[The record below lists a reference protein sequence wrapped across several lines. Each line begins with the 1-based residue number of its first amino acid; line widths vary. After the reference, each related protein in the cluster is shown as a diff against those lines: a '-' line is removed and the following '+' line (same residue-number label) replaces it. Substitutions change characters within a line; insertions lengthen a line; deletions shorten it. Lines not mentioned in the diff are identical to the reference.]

1 MMRLFRCEPSE
12 KNSVPGL
19 LLLQKALRSAT
30 AAFPKHARRCLL
42 LLVAL
47 PALLPVHAQ
56 AGFFNTFGPDARGT
70 ALGGAMAALS
80 EGWASVYHNPACL
93 ALTNDVE
100 FTIGAHW
107 AKPSITLDYRDGP
120 ETDLPQFPP
129 NPNGLDTI
137 AGPTLGLLVP
147 VQRLT
152 PRKLPVPIAFG
163 AGLFVPRQA
172 LATTRV
178 IEEPYPFDPIFSDGN
193 GNLVL
198 HFAVSSRITPALYV
212 GAGLASQLV
221 TPVNVV
227 FAQSP
232 GNSVDLKARF
242 GAPSA
247 VAGLLLRPTERIRIG
262 LVYRQQNKV
271 RSRWDVYT
279 QKLLE
284 IEFPGLVLPDFG
296 IEIPGLVLPG
306 FGVSLF
312 WKRAYV
318 SSFTPENFTLGG
330 SYRASERLIVA
341 ADICWYRWSQYG
353 GPADT
358 GLAFEFH
365 DIWIPRVGVLYRIS
379 RRLEARG
386 GLSYEPI
393 PVRSQPSGFFPI
405 GNDRIVPSVGI
416 GYTFPAP
423 WGILARPV
431 SVDAFFQYHWLL
443 EQEFVRDVNRYVGNQ
458 TLTSSGNVFHLGV
471 DVTFRF

>member
-1 MMRLFRCEPSE
+1 MIGLICCEPSR
-12 KNSVPGL
+12 KAWVPGRPAP
-19 LLLQKALRSAT
+19 QEVSRPARSMFQRSARQWL
-30 AAFPKHARRCLL
+30 PLV
-42 LLVAL
+42 VAL
-47 PALLPVHAQ
+47 AALLPVQAE

-93 ALTNDVE
+93 ALTGDVE
-100 FTIGAHW
+100 VTVGAHW
-107 AKPSITLDYRDGP
+107 AKPSITLEYQHGP

-137 AGPTLGLLVP
+137 AGPTLGLVVP
-147 VQRLT
+147 IQRLT
-152 PRKLPVPIAFG
+152 PKKLPVPIAIG

-198 HFAVSSRITPALYV
+198 QCAVSSRITPALYF

-262 LVYRQQNKV
+262 LVYRQENKV

-279 QKLLE
+279 QKLFA
-284 IEFPGLVLPDFG
+284 IEFPGLVLPEFG
-296 IEIPGLVLPG
+296 ISI
-306 FGVSLF
+306 F

-318 SSFTPENFTLGG
+318 SSFTPENFTLGC
-330 SYRASERLIVA
+330 SYKASERLTVA
-341 ADICWYRWSQYG
+341 ADVCYYRWSQYG

-358 GLAFEFH
+358 GLTFEFH

-379 RRLEARG
+379 RSLEARG

-423 WGILARPV
+423 WGMLAKPI

-458 TLTSSGNVFHLGV
+458 TLKSSGNVFHLGV
-471 DVTFRF
+471 DLTFRF

>member
-1 MMRLFRCEPSE
+1 MMRLSSRLEPPE
-12 KNSVPGL
+12 TASVPGRHSANAVPRAARTPLQKDLRLGL
-19 LLLQKALRSAT
+19 LLLVVLSV
-30 AAFPKHARRCLL
+30 L
-42 LLVAL
+42 L
-47 PALLPVHAQ
+47 PAQTH

-70 ALGGAMAALS
+70 ALGGAMSALS

-93 ALTNDVE
+93 ALTHEVE
-100 FTIGAHW
+100 VTIGARW
-107 AKPSITLDYRDGP
+107 AKPSITLDYRNGP

-147 VQRLT
+147 LQRLT

-193 GNLVL
+193 GNLVF
-198 HFAVSSRITPALYV
+198 HFAVSSRITPALYF
-212 GAGLASQLV
+212 GAGVASQLV
-221 TPVNVV
+221 TPVHVV

-232 GNSVDLKARF
+232 GNAVDLKARL
-242 GAPSA
+242 GSPSA
-247 VAGLLLRPTERIRIG
+247 VAGLLVRPTERIRIG

-279 QKLLE
+279 QKLFE
-284 IEFPGLVLPDFG
+284 IEFPGLVLPEFG
-296 IEIPGLVLPG
+296 
-306 FGVSLF
+306 FSLF

-318 SSFTPENFTLGG
+318 SSFTPENFTLGA
-330 SYRASERLIVA
+330 SYKASERLIVA

-393 PVRSQPSGFFPI
+393 PARSQPSGFFPI

-423 WGILARPV
+423 WGILAKPV
-431 SVDAFFQYHWLL
+431 SVDACFQYHWLL
-443 EQEFVRDVNRYVGNQ
+443 EQKFVRDLNRYVGDQ
-458 TLTSSGNVFHLGV
+458 TLTSSGNVFHLGI
-471 DVTFRF
+471 DLTFRF

>member
-1 MMRLFRCEPSE
+1 MMRPFRCEPSG

-19 LLLQKALRSAT
+19 LILQKALRSAT
-30 AAFPKHARRCLL
+30 AAFPKHPGRFLL

-47 PALLPVHAQ
+47 STLLAVQAQ

-80 EGWASVYHNPACL
+80 EGWASAYHNPACL
-93 ALTNDVE
+93 ALGNEVE

-107 AKPSITLDYRDGP
+107 AKPSITLEYRNGP

-152 PRKLPVPIAFG
+152 PKKLPLPVAFG
-163 AGLFVPRQA
+163 VGLFVPRQA

-178 IEEPYPFDPIFSDGN
+178 IEEPYPFDPIFSDSN
-193 GNLVL
+193 GNLVF

-232 GNSVDLKARF
+232 GNSVDLKTRF
-242 GAPSA
+242 GSPSA

-279 QKLLE
+279 QKLFA
-284 IEFPGLVLPDFG
+284 IEFPGLVLP
-296 IEIPGLVLPG
+296 E
-306 FGVSLF
+306 FGVSIF

-330 SYRASERLIVA
+330 SYKASERLTVA

-358 GLAFEFH
+358 GLTFEFH

-423 WGILARPV
+423 WGILAKPV
-431 SVDAFFQYHWLL
+431 SLDAFFQYHWLL

-458 TLTSSGNVFHLGV
+458 TLKSSGNVFHLGV
-471 DVTFRF
+471 DLTVRF

>member
-1 MMRLFRCEPSE
+1 MIGLTCCEPSR
-12 KNSVPGL
+12 KAWVPGRPAP
-19 LLLQKALRSAT
+19 QEVSRPARSM
-30 AAFPKHARRCLL
+30 FQGSVRQWLP

-47 PALLPVHAQ
+47 AALLPVQAE

-93 ALTNDVE
+93 ALTGDVE
-100 FTIGAHW
+100 VTVGAHW
-107 AKPSITLDYRDGP
+107 AKPTITLEYQDGP

-147 VQRLT
+147 IQRLT
-152 PRKLPVPIAFG
+152 PKKLPVPIAIG

-193 GNLVL
+193 GNLV
-198 HFAVSSRITPALYV
+198 FQCAVSSRITPALYF

-262 LVYRQQNKV
+262 LVYRQENKV

-279 QKLLE
+279 QKLFA
-284 IEFPGLVLPDFG
+284 IEFPGLVLPEFG
-296 IEIPGLVLPG
+296 ISI
-306 FGVSLF
+306 F

-318 SSFTPENFTLGG
+318 SSFTPENYTVGC
-330 SYRASERLIVA
+330 SYKASERLTVA
-341 ADICWYRWSQYG
+341 ADVCYYRWSQYG

-358 GLAFEFH
+358 GLTFEFH

-379 RRLEARG
+379 RSLEARG

-405 GNDRIVPSVGI
+405 GNDRIVPSAGI

-423 WGILARPV
+423 WGILAKPI

-458 TLTSSGNVFHLGV
+458 TLKSSGNVFHLGV
-471 DVTFRF
+471 DLTFRF

>member
-1 MMRLFRCEPSE
+1 MIGLNCSGPSRKSRAPGRPAPQE
-12 KNSVPGL
+12 VPRPA
-19 LLLQKALRSAT
+19 KAMFQR
-30 AAFPKHARRCLL
+30 PARRCLTL
-42 LLVAL
+42 VVAL
-47 PALLPVHAQ
+47 AALLPVQAG

-93 ALTNDVE
+93 ALTKDVE
-100 FTIGAHW
+100 VTVGAHW
-107 AKPSITLDYRDGP
+107 AKPSITLEYRNGP

-147 VQRLT
+147 IQRLT
-152 PRKLPVPIAFG
+152 PKKLPVPIAIG

-193 GNLVL
+193 GNLVF
-198 HFAVSSRITPALYV
+198 HCAVSSRLTPALYFGV
-212 GAGLASQLV
+212 GLASQLV

-262 LVYRQQNKV
+262 LVYRQENKV

-279 QKLLE
+279 QKLFA
-284 IEFPGLVLPDFG
+284 IEFPGLVLPEFG
-296 IEIPGLVLPG
+296 ISI
-306 FGVSLF
+306 F

-318 SSFTPENFTLGG
+318 SSFTPENFTLGC
-330 SYRASERLIVA
+330 SYKATERLTVA
-341 ADICWYRWSQYG
+341 ADVCYSRWSQYG

-365 DIWIPRVGVLYRIS
+365 DIWIPRVGVLYRVS
-379 RRLEARG
+379 RSLEARG

-423 WGILARPV
+423 WGILAKPV
-431 SVDAFFQYHWLL
+431 SLDAFFQYHWLL
-443 EQEFVRDVNRYVGNQ
+443 EQEFVRDVDRYVGNQ
-458 TLTSSGNVFHLGV
+458 SLKSSGNAFHLGV
-471 DVTFRF
+471 DLTFRF